1 MTEPVTGPRSEPVD
15 ETGLTEEEISILR
28 HRHPTTFEITRPPT
42 SVLFP
47 DEPNPFDDEED

>member
-47 DEPNPFDDEED
+47 DEPSPFDDEEK